1 MSRPAKSSQ
10 SAPPQKGVFP
20 LDHHGECKLAAKNYM
35 ACLEGNN
42 RDYFKCKELSK
53 AYFECRMDKNL
64 MLKEDLNEMGFSK
77 DTDLKP
83 EERPDFADGGKE
95 VKGFVS
101 GATVKTRGFST
112 FVQKARDSAS
122 S

>member
-1 MSRPAKSSQ
+1 
-10 SAPPQKGVFP
+10 
-20 LDHHGECKLAAKNYM
+20 
-35 ACLEGNN
+35 
-42 RDYFKCKELSK
+42 
-53 AYFECRMDKNL
+53 

-83 EERPDFADGGKE
+83 EDRPDFADGGKE
-95 VKGFVS
+95 GAYVMQHTSIFTGFFVSVSIAVKGFVS